1 MEILGQIII
10 ALVTTTLGSVLSY
23 LAAIRKS
30 KDEIKAVEVKAETEI
45 KKIESEYQKQI
56 EKMRVETEEQI
67 KLKIAE
73 SELASK
79 KEEEKLKNDLTAKF
93 LDEFMKN
100 PVSGMNKLKDI
111 EKLANIFKT
120 NGQN

>member
-1 MEILGQIII
+1 MELLKQIII
-10 ALVTTTLGSVLSY
+10 ALITTSFGSVLTY

-30 KDEIKAVEVKAETEI
+30 KDEIKAVEIKAETEI

-56 EKMRVETEEQI
+56 EKMKVETEEQI

-79 KEEEKLKNDLTAKF
+79 ENDEKLKNEAMSKF
-93 LDEFMKN
+93 LGEFMKD
-100 PVSGMNKLKDI
+100 PKKSAHKLKEMQEI
-111 EKLANIFKT
+111 ANMFI
-120 NGQN
+120 